1 MIELKFTQPIPK
13 GDQWVVTLHGPDLD
27 IRYALHSIS
36 SVPGIPGV
44 QMIRSRSTPERAE
57 IRVRGEDSWAIVK
70 DYLGLEFKLI
80 PIP

>member
-1 MIELKFTQPIPK
+1 MIELRFTQPIPK
-13 GDQWVVTLHGPDLD
+13 GDQWVVTLHGLDLD

-36 SVPGIPGV
+36 SVPGIPSL
-44 QMIRSRSTPERAE
+44 QMIRSLSTPERAE
-57 IRVRGEDSWAIVK
+57 IRVRGGDSWAIVK